1 MRFADPAEAQT
12 RCGTQEDCRGLGVAH
27 SSRERRKADEEAMSA
42 RPLSEIGAAVVGT
55 GFIGAVH
62 VEALRRLG
70 VQVHGVVG
78 SSHARAAG
86 RAAAVGLPLAYENFE
101 AMLAD
106 QRVDVVHITSPNHLH
121 YPQAAAALA
130 AGKHVVCEKPLA
142 MTSAE
147 TGELVRLAQASGLV
161 SASNFNIRFYPI
173 CRHLHQLVQDGGL
186 GDVRLVSGHYLQD
199 WLLRDSDWNWRL
211 EPELGGSLRA
221 VADIGSHWTDLTSH
235 ITGPRIISVMAD
247 LKTFIPVRQQPV
259 GPVETF
265 SGKPSGAT
273 TARTITTEDCATILL
288 RFENGAI
295 GNLTI
300 SQISAGRKNTLEFE
314 IDGSTSA
321 AAWNSEHPDDLWIGH
336 RGRPNE
342 ILPRD
347 PALLNEEGRAAA
359 SLPAGHN
366 EGFAD
371 TFKAL
376 YRAIYAAVAGDG
388 PAEPDYP
395 TFVDGHESMLVCEA
409 VARSAR
415 EGTWASVERTPTL
428 PSPASGGG

>member
-1 MRFADPAEAQT
+1 
-12 RCGTQEDCRGLGVAH
+12 VAP
-27 SSRERRKADEEAMSA
+27 
-42 RPLSEIGAAVVGT
+42 RPITEIGAAVVGT
-55 GFIGAVH
+55 GFIGVVH

-70 VQVHGVVG
+70 VQVYGVVG
-78 SSHARAAG
+78 SCHARAAE
-86 RAAAVGLPLAYENFE
+86 RAATLGLPPAYETFE

-106 QRVDVVHITSPNHLH
+106 PRVDVVHITTPNHLH
-121 YPQAAAALA
+121 YPQGKATLA

-142 MTSAE
+142 ITSAE

-161 SASNFNIRFYPI
+161 HAVNFNIRFYPI
-173 CRHLHQLVQDGGL
+173 CRHLHKLVREGGL

-199 WLLRDSDWNWRL
+199 WLLLDTDWNWRL

-221 VADIGSHWTDLTSH
+221 VADIGSHWMDLTSH
-235 ITGPRIISVMAD
+235 ITGQRIVSVMAD
-247 LKTFIPVRQQPV
+247 LKTFIPVRRQPV

-265 SGKPSGAT
+265 SGKPSGAM

-288 RFENGAI
+288 RYENGAI

-300 SQISAGRKNTLEFE
+300 SQISAGRRNTLEFE

-342 ILPRD
+342 LLPRD
-347 PALLNEEGRAAA
+347 PSLLNAEGRAAA

-376 YRAIYAAVAGDG
+376 YRAIYAAVADGG
-388 PAEPDYP
+388 PAKPDYP
-395 TFVDGHESMLVCEA
+395 TFADGHESMLVCEA

-415 EGTWASVERTPTL
+415 EGRWASVERTPTL
-428 PSPASGGG
+428 LSPASGGGQGASKL

>member
-1 MRFADPAEAQT
+1 LVQGQAPPIS
-12 RCGTQEDCRGLGVAH
+12 G
-27 SSRERRKADEEAMSA
+27 
-42 RPLSEIGAAVVGT
+42 IGAAVIGT

-70 VQVHGVVG
+70 VQVYGVVG
-78 SSHARAAG
+78 SSHARATE
-86 RAAAVGLPLAYENFE
+86 RAAALGLPPAYPSFE

-106 QRVDVVHITSPNHLH
+106 PRVDVVHITSPNHLH
-121 YPQAAAALA
+121 YPQASAALA

-147 TGELVRLAQASGLV
+147 TGELVRLAQSSGLV
-161 SASNFNIRFYPI
+161 HAVNFNIRFYPI
-173 CRHLHQLVQDGGL
+173 CRHLHQLVREGGL

-199 WLLRDSDWNWRL
+199 WLLLDTDWNWRL
-211 EPELGGSLRA
+211 EPELGGNLRA
-221 VADIGSHWTDLTSH
+221 VADIGSHWMDLTSH
-235 ITGPRIISVMAD
+235 ITGQRIVSVTAD
-247 LKTFIPVRQQPV
+247 LKTFIPIRHQPI

-265 SGKPSGAT
+265 SAKPSGAT

-288 RFENGAI
+288 RFESGAI
-295 GNLTI
+295 GNLSI
-300 SQISAGRKNTLEFE
+300 SQISAGRKNALEFE

-321 AAWNSEHPDDLWIGH
+321 AAWNSEDPDDLWIGH

-342 ILPRD
+342 LLPRD
-347 PALLNEEGRAAA
+347 PALLNVEGRDAA

-376 YRAIYAAVAGDG
+376 YRAVYRAVASDG
-388 PAEPDYP
+388 PAEHDYP
-395 TFVDGHESMLVCEA
+395 TFADGHESMLVCEA

-415 EGTWASVERTPTL
+415 QGSWASVERTT
-428 PSPASGGG
+428 

>member
-1 MRFADPAEAQT
+1 VSALR
-12 RCGTQEDCRGLGVAH
+12 VAA
-27 SSRERRKADEEAMSA
+27 RRSIT
-42 RPLSEIGAAVVGT
+42 EIGASVVGT
-55 GFIGAVH
+55 GFIGVVH

-70 VQVHGVVG
+70 VQVHGMVG
-78 SSHARAAG
+78 SSHVRAAE
-86 RAAAVGLPLAYENFE
+86 RAAALGLPAAYESFE

-106 QRVDVVHITSPNHLH
+106 PRVDVVHITSPNHLH
-121 YPQAAAALA
+121 FPQAAAALA

-161 SASNFNIRFYPI
+161 HAVNFNIRFYPI
-173 CRHLHQLVQDGGL
+173 CRHLHQLVREGGL

-199 WLLRDSDWNWRL
+199 WLLLDTDWNWRL
-211 EPELGGSLRA
+211 EPELGGNLRG
-221 VADIGSHWTDLTSH
+221 VADIGSHWMDLTSH
-235 ITGPRIISVMAD
+235 IVGQRIVSVMAD

-265 SGKPSGAT
+265 STKPSAAT
-273 TARTITTEDCATILL
+273 TVRTITTEDCATILL

-321 AAWNSEHPDDLWIGH
+321 AAWNSERPDDLWIGH

-347 PALLNEEGRAAA
+347 PALFNAEGREAA

-376 YRAIYAAVAGDG
+376 YRAIYRAVAGDG

-395 TFVDGHESMLVCEA
+395 TFADGHESMLVCEA

-415 EGTWASVERTPTL
+415 EGRWASVERTPTL

>member
-1 MRFADPAEAQT
+1 LVPDRASPPIS
-12 RCGTQEDCRGLGVAH
+12 G
-27 SSRERRKADEEAMSA
+27 
-42 RPLSEIGAAVVGT
+42 IGAAVVGT

-70 VQVHGVVG
+70 VQVYGVVG
-78 SSHARAAG
+78 SSHARATE
-86 RAAAVGLPLAYENFE
+86 RAAALGLPLAYESFE

-106 QRVDVVHITSPNHLH
+106 PRVDVVHITSPNHLH
-121 YPQAAAALA
+121 QPQAAAALA
-130 AGKHVVCEKPLA
+130 SGKHVVCEKPLA

-147 TGELVRLAQASGLV
+147 TGELVRIAQASGLV
-161 SASNFNIRFYPI
+161 NAVNFNIRFYPI
-173 CRHLHQLVQDGGL
+173 CRHLHQLVQEGGL

-199 WLLRDSDWNWRL
+199 WLLLDTDWNWRL
-211 EPELGGSLRA
+211 DPKLGGSLRA
-221 VADIGSHWTDLTSH
+221 VADIGSHWMDLTSH
-235 ITGPRIISVMAD
+235 IAGQRIVSVMAD
-247 LKTFIPVRQQPV
+247 LKTFIPVRRQPV
-259 GPVETF
+259 GHVETF
-265 SGKPSGAT
+265 STKPSGAT
-273 TARTITTEDCATILL
+273 TARAITTEDCATILL
-288 RFENGAI
+288 RYENGAI

-342 ILPRD
+342 LLPRD
-347 PALLNEEGRAAA
+347 PALLNVEGRAVAG
-359 SLPAGHN
+359 LPAGHN

-376 YRAIYAAVAGDG
+376 YRAVYRAVAGDG

-395 TFVDGHESMLVCEA
+395 TFADGHESMLVCDA

-415 EGTWASVERTPTL
+415 QGTWASVERT
-428 PSPASGGG
+428 A

>member
-1 MRFADPAEAQT
+1 MT
-12 RCGTQEDCRGLGVAH
+12 
-27 SSRERRKADEEAMSA
+27 A
-42 RPLSEIGAAVVGT
+42 RPVSEIGAAVVGT
-55 GFIGAVH
+55 GFIGVVH

-70 VQVHGVVG
+70 VQVLGMVG
-78 SSHARAAG
+78 SSHARASE
-86 RAAAVGLPLAYENFE
+86 RAAALNLPPAYESFE
-101 AMLAD
+101 AMLGD
-106 QRVDVVHITSPNHLH
+106 PRVDVVHITTPNHLH

-142 MTSAE
+142 MTSSE
-147 TGELVRLAQASGLV
+147 SGELVRLAQTTRLV
-161 SASNFNIRFYPI
+161 NAVNFNLRFYPI
-173 CRHLHQLVQDGGL
+173 CRHLHQLVGEGGL

-199 WLLRDSDWNWRL
+199 WLLLDTDWNWRL

-221 VADIGSHWTDLTSH
+221 VADIGSHWMDLTSH
-235 ITGPRIISVMAD
+235 IAGQRIVSVMAD
-247 LKTFIPVRQQPV
+247 LKTFIPTRQQPI

-265 SGKPSGAT
+265 SSKTSGAA

-288 RFENGAI
+288 RYESGAI

-336 RGRPNE
+336 RGRSNE

-347 PALLNEEGRAAA
+347 PAILNAEGRAAA
-359 SLPAGHN
+359 GLLAGHN

-376 YRAIYAAVAGDG
+376 YRAIYRAVAGDG
-388 PAEPDYP
+388 PSEPDYP
-395 TFVDGHESMLVCEA
+395 TFADGHESMLACEA

-415 EGTWASVERTPTL
+415 EGTWASVERTAPTL
-428 PSPASGGG
+428 PSPARGGG